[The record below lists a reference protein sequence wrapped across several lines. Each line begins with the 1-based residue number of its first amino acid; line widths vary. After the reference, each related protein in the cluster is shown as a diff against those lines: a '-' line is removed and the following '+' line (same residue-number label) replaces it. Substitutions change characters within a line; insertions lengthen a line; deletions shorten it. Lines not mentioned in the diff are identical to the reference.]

1 MNKEIIKQSIIEQ
14 NESFNKDFEKIITR
28 TKLEYIKSIKDLP
41 HIIIISGLRRA
52 GKSTFLKEI
61 NKEFY
66 NKEFSYLN
74 FEDEKLFNFDVKEFN
89 LIYETFLELDSN
101 QKTIFL
107 DEIQNVDNWE
117 IAIRRLYENNIKFY
131 LTGSNALM
139 LSKELGTKL
148 TGRHINIT
156 LFPFSF
162 EEFLKFN
169 NFEFEKK
176 DFYISQKK
184 SKLKNLF
191 EKYIKL
197 GGIPEF
203 LKYERKEI
211 IEGIYNDILY
221 KDILVRY
228 KLSDER
234 SLKEL
239 AKYLLSNVGKEFSYN
254 KLKKSLDF
262 GSLNTV
268 KNYISYLENSYLIF
282 SVEKYDNSLK
292 KQLIANKKVYSIDT
306 SFINNVS
313 FKISEDYGRILENV
327 VFIELK
333 RREKEIYYHK
343 DNKECD
349 FVIRD
354 GLNIVE
360 AIQVTKNLSSEETKK
375 REIEGLIEAM
385 NKYKLKNGL
394 ILTDDEENE
403 FIIENKKIIVKPIWK
418 WLLEK

>member
-1 MNKEIIKQSIIEQ
+1 M
-14 NESFNKDFEKIITR
+14 
-28 TKLEYIKSIKDLP
+28 
-41 HIIIISGLRRA
+41 
-52 GKSTFLKEI
+52 
-61 NKEFY
+61 
-66 NKEFSYLN
+66 
-74 FEDEKLFNFDVKEFN
+74 
-89 LIYETFLELDSN
+89 
-101 QKTIFL
+101 
-107 DEIQNVDNWE
+107 
-117 IAIRRLYENNIKFY
+117 
-131 LTGSNALM
+131 
-139 LSKELGTKL
+139 
-148 TGRHINIT
+148 
-156 LFPFSF
+156 
-162 EEFLKFN
+162 
-169 NFEFEKK
+169 
-176 DFYISQKK
+176 
-184 SKLKNLF
+184 
-191 EKYIKL
+191 
-197 GGIPEF
+197 
-203 LKYERKEI
+203 
-211 IEGIYNDILY
+211 
-221 KDILVRY
+221 LVRY